1 MGLGKG
7 DINAHTNILGT
18 QGAGAVRALALVD
31 CGVNMCKK
39 ITPDERVGACRF
51 QCSAQGYLSTSH
63 ALATLGGTSPYC
75 TMHTTRRRHS
85 DICIHTHQVGNK
97 RQDHDKSAGTWKWT
111 YGATP
116 TLT

>member
-39 ITPDERVGACRF
+39 NYPG
-51 QCSAQGYLSTSH
+51 
-63 ALATLGGTSPYC
+63 
-75 TMHTTRRRHS
+75 
-85 DICIHTHQVGNK
+85 
-97 RQDHDKSAGTWKWT
+97 
-111 YGATP
+111 
-116 TLT
+116 